1 MADNC
6 KPTQSEDAEKKQRVE
21 LIKLAEVVVANRKK
35 PLLIMFYPVRSQIN
49 EEQIELLH
57 AALNAGGVKIAE
69 PLSNLDILI
78 HTIGGEPVAA
88 YRLAQVI
95 RDFAQEAIFLV
106 PEFAYSGG
114 TLICLSGNTILL
126 GNHAVLSPIDIT
138 LHRRYAKNTKE
149 NYPKFREEE
158 DPDTEMELVA
168 IDHFIKVA
176 TQARIEIETEF
187 RRRGWKSA
195 NSQVEQAMLCKMVD
209 QMGVTDIA
217 KVFREKNITQEYAR
231 ELLRCYMFRDSI
243 QQSDMEAIL
252 RRLVVEAPS
261 HEFSMDYHICKD
273 IGLKVEEMNEELSD
287 HCSEL
292 LKQLKKMAKERL
304 ICKYVGDSP
313 LPFFQYFPYY
323 VTSKTEVIETKE
335 LALTQEAS
343 NENRKGDGN
352 GEQRKKTIPKK
363 GKNA

>member
-1 MADNC
+1 MVDTC
-6 KPTQSEDAEKKQRVE
+6 KPVKTEKAEKEERAE
-21 LIKLAEVVVANRKK
+21 LIKLAEAVIASRKK

-57 AALNAGGVKIAE
+57 IALNSGGVKIAE
-69 PLSNLDILI
+69 PLNSLDVLI

-95 RDFAQEAIFLV
+95 RDFTQEATFLV

-114 TLICLSGNTILL
+114 TLICLSGDIILL

-138 LHRRYAKNTKE
+138 LHRRFARDTRE
-149 NYPKFREEE
+149 DYPKFREEE
-158 DPDTEMELVA
+158 DPDTEVELVA

-187 RRRGWKSA
+187 RKRKWKLA
-195 NSQVEQAMLCKMVD
+195 DSQVEQAMLCKMID

-231 ELLRCYMFRDSI
+231 ELLRCYMFKDSI
-243 QQSDMEAIL
+243 KQSDMEAIL

-261 HEFSMDYHICKD
+261 QSR
-273 IGLKVEEMNEELSD
+273 LS
-287 HCSEL
+287 
-292 LKQLKKMAKERL
+292 R
-304 ICKYVGDSP
+304 
-313 LPFFQYFPYY
+313 
-323 VTSKTEVIETKE
+323 
-335 LALTQEAS
+335 
-343 NENRKGDGN
+343 
-352 GEQRKKTIPKK
+352 
-363 GKNA
+363 